1 MQFKEIKSA
10 SEAPLKVSEMGFGGA
25 PLGNMHRALSEE
37 EAQATLRAAI
47 DAGVTYFDTA
57 PLYGHGLSEMRFGE
71 ALHNLPRG
79 SYQLSTKIGRY
90 LEPCEAG
97 QEDAGI
103 FVDVPH
109 NRAVYDYSYDGVMR
123 SFEESL
129 KRMGL
134 DSIDI
139 LYIHDVDIWT
149 HGSKEASDRRIE
161 EVMSG
166 GYKAMEKLRAS
177 GDIKAI
183 GAGVNEWEV
192 CQRLTEL
199 GDFDCFLLAGRY
211 TLLEQNA
218 LDSFLPI
225 CEERNIGI
233 VLGGPYNSGILAT
246 GAIEGAIYNYHPAP
260 QDILQ
265 RVAAIGRVCDAHGV
279 AMASAALQFP
289 LAHPAVVSVI
299 PGAMSPD
306 EVNRNIATLKAEIPQ
321 AFWSD
326 LKNEELLHPDAP
338 TP

>member
-1 MQFKEIKSA
+1 MQFQELRRSG
-10 SEAPLKVSEMGFGGA
+10 PTTLKVSVMGFGGA

-37 EAQATLRAAI
+37 DAQATLRAAL

-57 PLYGHGLSEMRFGE
+57 PLYGHGLSEIRFGE
-71 ALHNLPRG
+71 ALRSLPRE

-90 LEPCEAG
+90 LEPCAPGE
-97 QEDAGI
+97 EDAGI

-109 NRAVYDYSYDGVMR
+109 VRPVYDYSYDGVMR
-123 SFEESL
+123 SYEESL
-129 KRMGL
+129 KRMGA
-134 DSIDI
+134 DAVDI

-166 GYKAMEKLRAS
+166 GYKAMEALKAS
-177 GDIKAI
+177 GDITAI

-211 TLLEQNA
+211 TLLEQAA
-218 LDSFLPI
+218 LNSFLPI

-246 GAIEGAIYNYHPAP
+246 GAVEGAIYNYHPAP
-260 QDILQ
+260 PEILA

-279 AMASAALQFP
+279 SMASAALQFP

-299 PGAMSPD
+299 PGAVSPD
-306 EVNRNIATLKAEIPQ
+306 EVTRNIATLEAEIPG
-321 AFWSD
+321 AFWDD
-326 LKNEELLHPDAP
+326 LKSEKLLHPDAP

>member
-1 MQFKEIKSA
+1 MQFSELKSA
-10 SEAPLKVSEMGFGGA
+10 GDRPLKLSEMGFGGA

-37 EAQATLRAAI
+37 EAQATLRAAV

-57 PLYGHGLSEMRFGE
+57 PLYGHGLSEMRLGE
-71 ALHNLPRG
+71 ALRNLPRE

-109 NRAVYDYSYDGVMR
+109 NRTVYDYSYDGVMR
-123 SFEESL
+123 SYEQSL

-177 GDIKAI
+177 GAIQAI

-211 TLLEQNA
+211 TLLEQKA

-225 CEERNIGI
+225 CVDRNIGI

-246 GAIEGAIYNYHPAP
+246 GAIEGAVYNYHPAP
-260 QDILQ
+260 PDILE
-265 RVAAIGRVCDAHGV
+265 RVAAIGRVCGAHGV

-306 EVNRNIATLKAEIPQ
+306 EVNRNIATLEAEIPS

-326 LKNEELLHPDAP
+326 LKSEKLLHPDAP

>member
-1 MQFKEIKSA
+1 MRFSELKSA
-10 SEAPLKVSEMGFGGA
+10 GGTRIKISEMGFGGA

-71 ALHNLPRG
+71 ALRNLPRG

-97 QEDAGI
+97 QVDAGI

-139 LYIHDVDIWT
+139 LYIHDVDVWT

-211 TLLEQNA
+211 TLLEQKA

-260 QDILQ
+260 PDILQ
-265 RVAAIGRVCDAHGV
+265 QVAAIGRVCDAHGV
-279 AMASAALQFP
+279 SMASAALQFP
-289 LAHPAVVSVI
+289 LAHPAVASVI

-306 EVNRNIATLKAEIPQ
+306 EVKRNIATLEAEIPQ
-321 AFWSD
+321 AFWAD
-326 LKNEELLHPDAP
+326 LKNEKLLHPDAP

>member
-1 MQFKEIKSA
+1 MQFHD
-10 SEAPLKVSEMGFGGA
+10 LKTSSTTSLKLSEMGFGGA

-57 PLYGHGLSEMRFGE
+57 PLYGHGLSETRFGE
-71 ALHNLPRG
+71 ALRPMPRE
-79 SYQLSTKIGRY
+79 SYQLSTKIGRT
-90 LEPCEAG
+90 LEPCAPGE
-97 QEDAGI
+97 EDAGI

-109 NRAVYDYSYDGVMR
+109 VRPVYDYSYDGVMR
-123 SFEESL
+123 SYEDSL
-129 KRMGL
+129 KRMGV
-134 DSIDI
+134 DSVDI

-149 HGSKEASDRRIE
+149 HGSKEASDQRIE
-161 EVMSG
+161 EVMAG
-166 GYKAMEKLRAS
+166 GYKAMEALKAS
-177 GDIKAI
+177 GDIAAI

-211 TLLEQNA
+211 TLLEQEA
-218 LDSFLPI
+218 LNSFLPI
-225 CEERNIGI
+225 CEKRNIGI

-246 GAIEGAIYNYHPAP
+246 GAVEGAIYNYHPAP
-260 QDILQ
+260 PDIMA

-279 AMASAALQFP
+279 SMASAALQFP

-306 EVNRNIATLKAEIPQ
+306 EVTRNIATLEAKIQ
-321 AFWSD
+321 SAFWAD
-326 LKNEELLHPDAP
+326 LKSEQLLHPGAP

>member
-1 MQFKEIKSA
+1 MQFNE
-10 SEAPLKVSEMGFGGA
+10 LKTTRTKALRLSQMGFGGA

-71 ALHNLPRG
+71 ALRSLPRD

-90 LEPCEAG
+90 LEACEPG

-109 NRAVYDYSYDGVMR
+109 NRPVYDYTYDGVMR
-123 SFEESL
+123 SYEESL

-134 DSIDI
+134 DAIDI

-149 HGSKEASDRRIE
+149 HGSKEASDRRID

-166 GYKAMEKLRAS
+166 GYKAMEALRAS
-177 GDIKAI
+177 GDVAAI

-199 GDFDCFLLAGRY
+199 GNFDCFLLAGRY
-211 TLLEQNA
+211 TLLEQEA

-260 QDILQ
+260 PEILQ
-265 RVAAIGRVCDAHGV
+265 QVAAIGRVCDAHSV
-279 AMASAALQFP
+279 SMASAALQFP
-289 LAHPAVVSVI
+289 LAHPAVVSII

-306 EVNRNIATLKAEIPQ
+306 EVKRNMATLEAEIPQ
-321 AFWSD
+321 AFWAD
-326 LKNEELLHPDAP
+326 LKSEKLLHPTAP

>member
-1 MQFKEIKSA
+1 MQFHELRTAGPKK
-10 SEAPLKVSEMGFGGA
+10 LYLSEMGFGGA

-37 EAQATLRAAI
+37 EAQATLQAAL
-47 DAGVTYFDTA
+47 DSGVTYFDTA

-71 ALHNLPRG
+71 ALRSLPRD

-90 LEPCEAG
+90 LEPCSPG
-97 QEDAGI
+97 DEDAGI

-109 NRAVYDYSYDGVMR
+109 FKPVYDYSYDGVMR
-123 SFEESL
+123 SYEDSL
-129 KRMGL
+129 KRLGIG
-134 DSIDI
+134 SIDI

-166 GYKAMEKLRAS
+166 GYKAMESLKAS
-177 GDIKAI
+177 GDVTAI

-211 TLLEQNA
+211 TLLEQEA
-218 LDSFLPI
+218 LNSFLPI
-225 CEERNIGI
+225 CEDRKIGI

-260 QDILQ
+260 LEILE
-265 RVAAIGRVCDAHGV
+265 RVAAIGRVCDAHSV
-279 AMASAALQFP
+279 SMASAALQFP

-299 PGAMSPD
+299 PGAISPD
-306 EVNRNIATLKAEIPQ
+306 EVTRNIATLEAKIPS
-321 AFWSD
+321 AFWTD
-326 LKNEELLHPDAP
+326 LKSENLLHADAP

>member
-1 MQFKEIKSA
+1 MQFQELRTSGP
-10 SEAPLKVSEMGFGGA
+10 ETLKLSEMGFGGA

-37 EAQATLRAAI
+37 KAQATLRAAI

-71 ALHNLPRG
+71 ALRPMPRE

-90 LEPCEAG
+90 LEPCAPGE
-97 QEDAGI
+97 EDAGI
-103 FVDVPH
+103 FVKVPH
-109 NRAVYDYSYDGVMR
+109 FRPVYDYSYDGVMR
-123 SFEESL
+123 SYEDSL
-129 KRMGL
+129 KRMGV
-134 DSIDI
+134 DSVDI

-161 EVMSG
+161 EVMAG
-166 GYKAMEKLRAS
+166 GYKAMEALKAS
-177 GDIKAI
+177 GDIAAI

-211 TLLEQNA
+211 TLLEQEA
-218 LDSFLPI
+218 LNSFLPI
-225 CEERNIGI
+225 CEKRNIGI

-246 GAIEGAIYNYHPAP
+246 GAVEGAIYNYHPAP
-260 QDILQ
+260 PDIMA

-279 AMASAALQFP
+279 SMASAALQFP

-299 PGAMSPD
+299 PGAMSPE
-306 EVNRNIATLKAEIPQ
+306 EVTRNIATLEAKIPNAFWADLKAEQ
-321 AFWSD
+321 
-326 LKNEELLHPDAP
+326 LLHPDAP